1 MAGSKQEDTLSLGR
15 TIASAQAL
23 LSQFTTASP
32 SGTTTAQPIPSP
44 PNALHVVRDSAT
56 LLKAHVTKIAL
67 LATNKPFTPSAITK
81 VLRELSGTCLPAM
94 MSAAQIC
101 EQEKETWGNTMGIEI
116 RTRVKRAFREVEVL
130 LAEVQSIANGH
141 GSVAG
146 GRDSLSATGVV
157 WEACDALIEL
167 EKMGIAG
174 LAVKKAEQ
182 YRDTIKD
189 AIEELQE
196 WREGGDLDSEGHG
209 DALLDSD
216 DEGVDGDND
225 SIDDIFNAANS
236 MPKDRPALSELVQD
250 AEGRLKKIV
259 LLYTAIVKRRLKTF
273 VSSGEDHNAHRL
285 DELLQHLTAVPDLID
300 ELAGS
305 FYDLDEKQAKARLER
320 CVTEAQRAGDVA
332 ALSWKQGEDEFTA
345 WHKKWKEAVG

>member
-1 MAGSKQEDTLSLGR
+1 MAGSKQEDTVALGR

-23 LSQFTTASP
+23 LSQFTSAS
-32 SGTTTAQPIPSP
+32 SADSATAQPIPSP

-94 MSAAQIC
+94 MSAVQIC
-101 EQEKETWGNTMGIEI
+101 EQEKDTWGTTMGVEI
-116 RTRVKRAFREVEVL
+116 RARVKRAFREVEVL
-130 LAEVQSIANGH
+130 LAEVQSIADGN

-146 GRDSLSATGVV
+146 GRNSLSATGVV
-157 WEACDALIEL
+157 WEACDALVEL

-174 LAVKKAEQ
+174 LAVKKVEQ

-196 WREGGDLDSEGHG
+196 WREGDDLDSEGRG

-225 SIDDIFNAANS
+225 SIEDIFNAANS
-236 MPKDRPALSELVQD
+236 MPKDRPTLRELVQD

-259 LLYTAIVKRRLKTF
+259 LLYTAIIKRRLKTF
-273 VSSGEDHNAHRL
+273 VSLGEDHNAHRL
-285 DELLQHLTAVPDLID
+285 DELLLHLTTVPDLID
-300 ELAGS
+300 ELAGA
-305 FYDLDEKQAKARLER
+305 FYDLDEKQAKSRLER
-320 CVTEAQRAGDVA
+320 CIAEARSAGDVA

-345 WHKKWKEAVG
+345 WHKKWTEAVG